1 NDCANYNITMPIQ
14 VLRRRVKYQVSP
26 ERQRLLPRRRK
37 ECVVNDD
44 ECSTGTPELCELLDI
59 GNAQQRIARRLDPQ
73 QVGRL
78 GERGAN
84 SSLIRKVD
92 ELDLSFATTTP
103 RIEQPVSS
111 TVAIVGS
118 NDPSIA
124 GNQVSHQRD
133 SCHARCGHNTTR
145 TQFQLGNS
153 RSEQIPRRI
162 SGACVVVA
170 PLFPKTA
177 ERKRRGE
184 VNGG

>member
-1 NDCANYNITMPIQ
+1 
-14 VLRRRVKYQVSP
+14 
-26 ERQRLLPRRRK
+26 
-37 ECVVNDD
+37 
-44 ECSTGTPELCELLDI
+44 
-59 GNAQQRIARRLDPQ
+59 RLDPQ

-184 VNGG
+184 VNGGYDGARGVVRLEPSSYGLGNLAETVAHDRPSRATEKIRRNCSVSFRKASWP